1 MHSQT
6 LPCQHHLATKMPQ
19 RERHSVTLDCFGG
32 HAGKAWWP
40 QVLEHKS
47 VLFATLAPTSDNE
60 QIARIDAKI
69 IAVEN
74 HIKTYQM

>member
-6 LPCQHHLATKMPQ
+6 PPCQHHLATKMPQ
-19 RERHSVTLDCFGG
+19 RERHSVTLDCVGG

-47 VLFATLAPTSDNE
+47 VLFTTLAPTSGIE
-60 QIARIDAKI
+60 QIVRIDAKI